1 MIHLSWFTLS
11 FIFLAPA
18 TFMVFGAIAVSLLG
32 QLTGITNKR

>member
-18 TFMVFGAIAVSLLG
+18 TFLVFGSIVVSLLG
-32 QLTGITNKR
+32 RLTGLTNKR